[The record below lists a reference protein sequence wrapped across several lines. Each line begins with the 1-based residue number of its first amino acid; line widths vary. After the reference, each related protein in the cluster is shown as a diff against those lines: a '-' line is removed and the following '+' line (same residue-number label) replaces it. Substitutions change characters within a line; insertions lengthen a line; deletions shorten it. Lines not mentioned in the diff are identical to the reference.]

1 MGYFSCD
8 EREIWYSKR
17 SMKLH
22 NSLRHAAGFTLIE
35 LLVVI
40 AIMVTLASI
49 AGTAIYSHMGAG
61 DEAKCRAQLEQL
73 HQLGIKY
80 SQDIAHPGLLPTSGM
95 DDDEDTD
102 TVNESDG
109 WWISVA
115 PELDAVVFP
124 RQMGG
129 KMKVSS
135 IFHCPADK
143 RVDIGSDST
152 FAADE
157 RSISYVSWTDASD
170 DPENPNSCIRT
181 TAKQN
186 LDKLPWLSD
195 GNPVKGESV
204 TDVDSFKKQVM
215 SAAERHGGKVLVV
228 YASGVV
234 KAMEIEEDANAERL
248 FKKFAPELAAKAAKE
263 KKGGKKSRDFDDDD
277 E

>member
-1 MGYFSCD
+1 
-8 EREIWYSKR
+8 
-17 SMKLH
+17 MKLH
-22 NSLRHAAGFTLIE
+22 NSLRPAAGFTLIE
-35 LLVVI
+35 LMVVI

-49 AGTAIYSHMGAG
+49 AGTAIYSHLGAG

-80 SQDIAHPGLLPTSGM
+80 SQDIAHPSLLPTSGM

-102 TVNESDG
+102 TVNEADG
-109 WWISVA
+109 WWISIA

-135 IFHCPADK
+135 IFHCPADH
-143 RVDIGSDST
+143 RADIGTDST

-157 RSISYVSWTDASD
+157 KSVSYVSWTDATE

-181 TAKQN
+181 TAKQR
-186 LDKLPWLSD
+186 LDALPWLSD

-204 TDVDSFKKQVM
+204 TDATSFKKMVM
-215 SAAERHGGKVLVV
+215 PAAERHSGKVMVV
-228 YASGVV
+228 YASGMV
-234 KAMEIEEDANAERL
+234 KAVEVEEDANAEKL
-248 FKKFAPELAAKAAKE
+248 FKKIAPDLAKKAEKE
-263 KKGGKKSRDFDDDD
+263 GKKGKKGKKSRKAAAADD
-277 E
+277 ED

>member
-1 MGYFSCD
+1 
-8 EREIWYSKR
+8 
-17 SMKLH
+17 MKIH
-22 NSLRHAAGFTLIE
+22 NSIRRAAGFTLIE

-40 AIMVTLASI
+40 AILVTLASV
-49 AGTAIYSHMGAG
+49 AGTAIYSHMGVG

-80 SQDIAHPGLLPTSGM
+80 SQDIAHSGLLPTSGM
-95 DDDEDTD
+95 EDDEDTE
-102 TVNESDG
+102 TVNENEG

-115 PELDAVVFP
+115 PELDAVVYP
-124 RQMGG
+124 RQLGG

-135 IFHCPADK
+135 IFHCPADE
-143 RVDIGSDST
+143 RANIGSDST

-157 RSISYVSWTDASD
+157 RTVSYVSWTDASD

-204 TDVDSFKKQVM
+204 TDLASFKKQVLP
-215 SAAERHGGKVLVV
+215 AAERHNGKVLVV

-234 KAMEIEEDANAERL
+234 KAVEVDEDANAEKL
-248 FKKFAPELAAKAAKE
+248 FKQFAPDLAAKATKG
-263 KKGGKKSRDFDDDD
+263 KKGKKARKAAEDDD
-277 E
+277 EE

>member
-1 MGYFSCD
+1 
-8 EREIWYSKR
+8 
-17 SMKLH
+17 MKLH
-22 NSLRHAAGFTLIE
+22 KSFRRAAGFTLIE

-80 SQDIAHPGLLPTSGM
+80 SQDISHPGLLPTSGM
-95 DDDEDTD
+95 EDNEDTD
-102 TVNESDG
+102 SVNEGDG
-109 WWISVA
+109 WWLSVA

-124 RQMGG
+124 RKMGG

-143 RVDIGSDST
+143 RADIGSDST

-157 RSISYVSWTDASD
+157 KSVSYVSWTDATD
-170 DPENPNSCIRT
+170 DPENPNSCIRL
-181 TAKQN
+181 TARQN

-195 GNPVKGESV
+195 GNPVQGESV
-204 TDVDSFKKQVM
+204 TDLSSFKKQVLP
-215 SAAERHGGKVLVV
+215 AAERHGGKVLVV

-234 KAMEIEEDANAERL
+234 KVIEVDEDDSADKL
-248 FKKFAPELAAKAAKE
+248 FRKFAPDLAAKAG
-263 KKGGKKSRDFDDDD
+263 KKGKKKK
-277 E
+277 

>member
-1 MGYFSCD
+1 
-8 EREIWYSKR
+8 
-17 SMKLH
+17 MKLH
-22 NSLRHAAGFTLIE
+22 NSIRRAAGFTLIE

-40 AIMVTLASI
+40 AILVTLASV
-49 AGTAIYSHMGAG
+49 AGTAIYSHMGVG
-61 DEAKCRAQLEQL
+61 DESKCRAHLEQL

-80 SQDIAHPGLLPTSGM
+80 SQDISHSGLLPTSGM
-95 DDDEDTD
+95 DDDEDTE
-102 TVNESDG
+102 TVNENDG

-115 PELDAVVFP
+115 PELDAVVYP
-124 RQMGG
+124 RKMGG

-135 IFHCPADK
+135 IFHCPSDK
-143 RVDIGSDST
+143 RAQVGADST

-157 RSISYVSWTDASD
+157 KSVSYVSWTDASD

-195 GNPVKGESV
+195 GNPVKGVSV

-215 SAAERHGGKVLVV
+215 PAAERHNGKIMVV

-234 KAMEIEEDANAERL
+234 KAIDIDEDSTAEKL
-248 FKKFAPELAAKAAKE
+248 FKQFAPELAAKETKG
-263 KKGGKKSRDFDDDD
+263 KKGKKGRRASDADD
-277 E
+277 EE

>member
-1 MGYFSCD
+1 MGYFSCGG
-8 EREIWYSKR
+8 REIWYSR
-17 SMKLH
+17 CSMKLR
-22 NSLRHAAGFTLIE
+22 NSLRYAAGFTLIE

-80 SQDIAHPGLLPTSGM
+80 SQDIAHSGVLPTSGM
-95 DDDEDTD
+95 EDDEDTD
-102 TVNESDG
+102 TVNEGDG

-124 RQMGG
+124 RKKDG

-135 IFHCPADK
+135 IFHCPADARK
-143 RVDIGSDST
+143 DIGSDST
-152 FAADE
+152 FAADV
-157 RSISYVSWTDASD
+157 RSVSYVSWTDATD
-170 DPENPNSCIRT
+170 DPENPNSGIRM

-204 TDVDSFKKQVM
+204 TDVASFKKQVM
-215 SAAERHGGKVLVV
+215 PAAERHGGKVLVV

-234 KAMEIEEDANAERL
+234 KAIEVEEDASAEKL
-248 FKKFAPELAAKAAKE
+248 FKTFAPDLAAKA
-263 KKGGKKSRDFDDDD
+263 KKDKKSRKSADD
-277 E
+277 ED

>member
-1 MGYFSCD
+1 
-8 EREIWYSKR
+8 
-17 SMKLH
+17 MKLH
-22 NSLRHAAGFTLIE
+22 NSLRQAAGFTLIE
-35 LLVVI
+35 LMVVI

-49 AGTAIYSHMGAG
+49 AGTAIYSHLGAG

-80 SQDIAHPGLLPTSGM
+80 SQDIAHPALLPTSGM

-102 TVNESDG
+102 TVNETDG
-109 WWISVA
+109 WWISIA

-135 IFHCPADK
+135 IFHCPADH
-143 RVDIGSDST
+143 RADIGSDST

-157 RSISYVSWTDASD
+157 KSVSYVSWTDATE
-170 DPENPNSCIRT
+170 DPENPHSCIRT

-204 TDVDSFKKQVM
+204 IDADSFKKMVM
-215 SAAERHGGKVLVV
+215 PAAERHSGKVMVV
-228 YASGVV
+228 YASGMV
-234 KAMEIEEDANAERL
+234 KAIEVEEDANAEKL
-248 FKKFAPELAAKAAKE
+248 FKKIAPDLAKKAEKE
-263 KKGGKKSRDFDDDD
+263 GKKGKKGKKSRKAAAADD
-277 E
+277 EE

>member
-1 MGYFSCD
+1 
-8 EREIWYSKR
+8 
-17 SMKLH
+17 MKLR
-22 NSLRHAAGFTLIE
+22 NSLRRAAGFTLIE

-49 AGTAIYSHMGAG
+49 GGTAIYAHMGAG
-61 DEAKCRAQLEQL
+61 DEAACRAQLEQL
-73 HQLGIKY
+73 LQLGTKY

-95 DDDEDTD
+95 EDDEDTD

-109 WWISVA
+109 WWLSIA

-124 RQMGG
+124 SKKGG

-143 RVDIGSDST
+143 RADIGSDST

-157 RSISYVSWTDASD
+157 KSVSYVSWTDATD

-181 TAKQN
+181 TAKQR
-186 LDKLPWLSD
+186 LDALPWLSD
-195 GNPVKGESV
+195 GNPVKGKSV
-204 TDVDSFKKQVM
+204 IDVDTFKKMVM
-215 SAAERHGGKVLVV
+215 PAAERHSGKILVG

-234 KAMEIEEDANAERL
+234 KAVEIDEDAKAEAVFR
-248 FKKFAPELAAKAAKE
+248 KIAPDMAAKAAKE
-263 KKGGKKSRDFDDDD
+263 AKGKKSKKKSRAAAADDD

>member
-1 MGYFSCD
+1 
-8 EREIWYSKR
+8 
-17 SMKLH
+17 MKLH
-22 NSLRHAAGFTLIE
+22 NSLRRAAGFTLIE

-49 AGTAIYSHMGAG
+49 AGTAIYSHLGAG

-80 SQDIAHPGLLPTSGM
+80 SQDISHSGLLPTSGM
-95 DDDEDTD
+95 EDDEDTD
-102 TVNESDG
+102 TVNESHG

-124 RQMGG
+124 RKLGG

-143 RVDIGSDST
+143 RADIGSDST
-152 FAADE
+152 FAADVK
-157 RSISYVSWTDASD
+157 SVSYVSWTDATED
-170 DPENPNSCIRT
+170 EENPNSCIRM

-195 GNPVKGESV
+195 GNPVKGKSV
-204 TDVDSFKKQVM
+204 TDLASFKKQVLP
-215 SAAERHGGKVLVV
+215 AAERHGGKILVV

-234 KAMEIEEDANAERL
+234 KVVEVDEDASASSL
-248 FKKFAPELAAKAAKE
+248 FREFAPDLADKARKARKA
-263 KKGGKKSRDFDDDD
+263 DD
-277 E
+277 ED